1 MGARRS
7 HTQASTAVALSWVIF
22 EGADYDVPIITV
34 NLGTAPT
41 TSENMTVAITG
52 GATLATVDP
61 IGKTTVTFKG
71 FKGLRAGQTL
81 TVAYTNT
88 DTVAITG
95 TATTELY
102 DRPIK
107 GDVDE
112 VGEIEVYLD
121 AVRQGGV
128 TTVAGGTP
136 YYTVKKEQTFANTTG
151 TVNLFTVTG
160 DVIVRIIAVTKTNLT
175 SAGACNAELGV
186 TGTVAAM
193 IAATDVTTL
202 DVGEIW
208 HDATSDSNVEALSTM
223 KEYILTTGIDV
234 IMTLSAQIDAG
245 AMTLYCLW
253 TPLSD
258 GASVV
263 AA

>member
-1 MGARRS
+1 
-7 HTQASTAVALSWVIF
+7 LSWVIF
-22 EGADYDVPIITV
+22 EGADFDVPIITV

-136 YYTVKKEQTFANTTG
+136 YYVVNQSLTFANSTG
-151 TVNLFTVTG
+151 TVDVFTVTG
-160 DVIVRIIAVTKTNLT
+160 DVIARVVAVTKTDCT

-186 TGTVAAM
+186 TGSVAAF

-208 HDATSDSNVEALSTM
+208 HDATSDAKVEALTTR
-223 KEYILTTGIDV
+223 KEYILTTGIDI

-245 AMTLYCLW
+245 VIAFYCMW

-258 GASVV
+258 GATVV